1 MEQWVVVSIVI
12 ALYLAVTLTIGLVS
26 GRRASKSVQ
35 GYVAGDRSFNLL
47 VMYFVTG
54 AMVFSAFAFL
64 GGPGFAYGRGAAAF
78 YILAYGA
85 LGMAPFYW
93 LGPRA
98 AKVGRRHGYVTQ
110 AQLVTGRFPS
120 KWLSVGLAVM
130 SVAAF
135 VPYITLQMRGAGIV
149 IEVVTEGHV
158 PLWLGAALSYGIVV
172 LYVLKG
178 GVAAVG
184 WTNTFQGIIMLVI
197 AWTFGLWLP
206 FELYG
211 GVGAMFERIATERP
225 DMLTLPGL
233 ATAWIGED
241 GGTPWTWGAYSS
253 SILVSVIGVTMWPH
267 LFMKAFTAKDEKTL
281 RRTVVLFPT
290 FQLFLIP
297 IFLIGF
303 AGILVTGLSLDNPDY
318 ILPEL
323 ILNTGLPPII
333 VGLFCAGA
341 LSASMSTGDALLHAA
356 ASITVE
362 DGINPLRGGKPTEG
376 HLAGYADR
384 RADGPEDEVGGS
396 AGTRDRRPLTDDQQR
411 RLMRWLVV
419 ILGVVAYAFALDPES
434 SLVILLLSAYGLI
447 AQLAP
452 PVWAA
457 LYWKRATTKGVLAG
471 FVAGAATTLHFFYW
485 SNQKPFGIH
494 EGILGLLVHVP
505 VLIIVSLLTQPQG
518 REQIARFFPEK
529 SEGPA

>member
-1 MEQWVVVSIVI
+1 MPQWIIVSLVI
-12 ALYLAVTLTIGLVS
+12 ALYLGVTLAVGLLS
-26 GRRASKSVQ
+26 GRGASDSVQ

-78 YILAYGA
+78 YILGYGA
-85 LGMAPFYW
+85 LGFAPFYW

-98 AKVGRRHGYVTQ
+98 ARVGRRHGFVTQ

-149 IEVVTEGHV
+149 IEVVTEGHI
-158 PLWLGAALSYGIVV
+158 PLWLGAAGAYAIVV

-184 WTNTFQGIIMLVI
+184 WTNTFQGVIMLVI

-206 FELYG
+206 MELYG
-211 GVGAMFERIATERP
+211 GVGPMFERLAAEAPR
-225 DMLTLPGL
+225 MLELPGL
-233 ATAWIGED
+233 GTPTTAED

-253 SILVSVIGVTMWPH
+253 SILVSAIGVTMWPH
-267 LFMKAFTAKDEKTL
+267 LFMKAFTAKNEDTL

-303 AGILVTGLSLDNPDY
+303 AGILVPGLTLDNPDY

-323 ILNTGLPPII
+323 ILTTGLPPII

-362 DGINPLRGGKPTEG
+362 DGVGPLREN
-376 HLAGYADR
+376 
-384 RADGPEDEVGGS
+384 
-396 AGTRDRRPLTDDQQR
+396 RPLTDAQQR
-411 RLMRWLVV
+411 TLMRWLVV
-419 ILGVVAYAFALDPES
+419 VLGVVAYGFALDPDS
-434 SLVILLLSAYGLI
+434 SLVVLLLSAYGLI

-457 LYWKRATTKGVLAG
+457 LYWKRATTAGVLAG
-471 FVAGAATTLHFFYW
+471 FVAGCATALHFFYW
-485 SNQKPFGIH
+485 SGQKPWGIH

-505 VLIIVSLLTQPQG
+505 VLVIVSLMTQRQSD
-518 REQIARFFPEK
+518 EELERFFT
-529 SEGPA
+529 SR